1 MISATNSVT
10 PIFLTFLIRVTH
22 NFTVVKVEEKNTVR
36 GFAHKR
42 RLAMQSCF
50 PTQKVVKTAERK
62 NKKKE
67 GCKILG
73 KCRPGITL
81 LHEVGWIQY
90 FIVIVFEKSRF
101 SPSTRKEEKGVFKNC
116 HSGERFKKVAFSAI
130 VYTGCVWTEGH
141 IRKEKVPF
149 SNGPL
154 ISQQTPRVDNNTRR
168 HFPCFKDPRKPL
180 QLL

>member
-10 PIFLTFLIRVTH
+10 PIFLTFLTRVTH
-22 NFTVVKVEEKNTVR
+22 NFTVVKLEEKNTVR

-50 PTQKVVKTAERK
+50 PKQKFHLKVVKTAERK
-62 NKKKE
+62 NEKKK

-73 KCRPGITL
+73 KCRSGITL
-81 LHEVGWIQY
+81 LHEEGWIQY
-90 FIVIVFEKSRF
+90 LIVIVFEKSRF

-141 IRKEKVPF
+141 FAKKKFR
-149 SNGPL
+149 SQTGP
-154 ISQQTPRVDNNTRR
+154 
-168 HFPCFKDPRKPL
+168 
-180 QLL
+180 